1 MFSQSMK
8 YLGGS
13 YMHISEEKNKLGG
26 SAAYELIQV
35 ACWKG
40 KPRKQGREVS
50 MCQFHILENGR

>member
-50 MCQFHILENGR
+50 MY